1 VIRVLVV
8 AKSESEEGELAELIA
23 EDERMQVVESDPDV
37 VLAAGTAVS
46 FNAPAVVLGE
56 GPDDYGHSVR
66 AYLPPDAAAAEI
78 LASLDRSRLRHL
90 VAAHLSQQNN
100 LPELAQAAMASVL
113 GAAATEVVVASQTDG
128 FEWLSL

>member
-1 VIRVLVV
+1 LNN
-8 AKSESEEGELAELIA
+8 
-23 EDERMQVVESDPDV
+23 D
-37 VLAAGTAVS
+37 AAG
-46 FNAPAVVLGE
+46 
-56 GPDDYGHSVR
+56 
-66 AYLPPDAAAAEI
+66 EI

-113 GAAATEVVVASQTDG
+113 GAAATEVVVASQADG